1 MGTLQGLV
9 TTIPVFPLFVYCN
22 RSVFHIK
29 FDIGCFWNHIQYFFE
44 GHVFIY
50 NTPEFMF
57 LYHRILVKYVNII
70 PTLQLTHDKLQ
81 AHFIENETSFPPRD
95 IILHV
100 YFSNTR
106 VTRDRVGDTLSS
118 GFQRD
123 FLLILVGNEFYGRQN
138 VIKFFIKLDEI
149 IKNAFWNLIENLI
162 V

>member
-1 MGTLQGLV
+1 
-9 TTIPVFPLFVYCN
+9 
-22 RSVFHIK
+22 
-29 FDIGCFWNHIQYFFE
+29 
-44 GHVFIY
+44 
-50 NTPEFMF
+50 MF

-123 FLLILVGNEFYGRQN
+123 FLLILVGNEFYGTVDKSGVYTLVIRVCIHVERCSQN
-138 VIKFFIKLDEI
+138 LDRSVVYI
-149 IKNAFWNLIENLI
+149 YNKWFW
-162 V
+162 